1 MKRKRMYALNH
12 SNEWV
17 IILSLTEAYFIGP
30 ITVWARTWRR
40 QWRPCQPRWQWRA
53 STSGTLAL
61 TSHVCSASFPPT
73 ALLSYSGDVT
83 FKLLP
88 RCQYSILP
96 KITAFISSL
105 SQIIIFV
112 FWFGRSLALSLA
124 LGFFLLMARG
134 KWTTCFATNTKKGE
148 HQSRVFPFHLT
159 GVYRYLY
166 QCQSRYKVDGKRKQS
181 LGSRE
186 LMRETQ
192 KSLSLLRRKKL

>member
-1 MKRKRMYALNH
+1 MSHRPFTHRSLFHWPDHCLGSDLTPPMEAL
-12 SNEWV
+12 
-17 IILSLTEAYFIGP
+17 
-30 ITVWARTWRR
+30 
-40 QWRPCQPRWQWRA
+40 
-53 STSGTLAL
+53 STSMTMTSLHLRYGCTWTLAL

-88 RCQYSILP
+88 RCLYSIRP

-166 QCQSRYKVDGKRKQS
+166 
-181 LGSRE
+181 
-186 LMRETQ
+186 
-192 KSLSLLRRKKL
+192 